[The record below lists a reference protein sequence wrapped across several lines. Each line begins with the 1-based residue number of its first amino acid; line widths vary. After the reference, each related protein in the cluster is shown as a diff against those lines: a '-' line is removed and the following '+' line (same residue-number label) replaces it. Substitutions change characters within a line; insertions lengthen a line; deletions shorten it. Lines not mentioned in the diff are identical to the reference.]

1 MILVPSP
8 NVTDDHQ
15 TKNAMELVEKG
26 AALLVKDSEVKEH
39 LIDKV
44 FMISNDKELST
55 SLGVEI
61 SKLSITN
68 ASEKIVDVCEKA
80 Y

>member
-1 MILVPSP
+1 
-8 NVTDDHQ
+8 
-15 TKNAMELVEKG
+15 MELVEKG

-44 FMISNDKELST
+44 FMLSKDKELST
-55 SLGVEI
+55 TLGVEI

-80 Y
+80 YK